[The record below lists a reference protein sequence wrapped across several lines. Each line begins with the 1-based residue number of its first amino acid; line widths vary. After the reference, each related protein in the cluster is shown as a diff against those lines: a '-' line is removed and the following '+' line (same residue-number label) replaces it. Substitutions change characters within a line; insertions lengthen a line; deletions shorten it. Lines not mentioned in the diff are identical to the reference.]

1 MVQFINIYDHNRKK
15 RINGTHTGTSAGRY
29 AHIELENL
37 ISESNCY
44 SEYVT
49 KLRDWAD
56 KHVRGG
62 SESLPG
68 HLKRGQEIP
77 EHIREYEMQQTQCK
91 K

>member
-1 MVQFINIYDHNRKK
+1 MQHLTKNVYFKNILNTSTNE
-15 RINGTHTGTSAGRY
+15 RISGAHTGTSAGRY

-62 SESLPG
+62 SD
-68 HLKRGQEIP
+68 HYQVI
-77 EHIREYEMQQTQCK
+77 
-91 K
+91 